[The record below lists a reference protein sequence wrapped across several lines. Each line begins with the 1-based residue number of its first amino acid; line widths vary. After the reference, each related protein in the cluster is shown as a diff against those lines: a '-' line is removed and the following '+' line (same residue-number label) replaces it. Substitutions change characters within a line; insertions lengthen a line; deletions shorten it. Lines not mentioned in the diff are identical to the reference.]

1 MVAHSCDTSTQE
13 TEARGL
19 LLQTSLGYIEGVGKD
34 KRKGEKVGG
43 GRKRKARKKQKKK
56 TKPLNSSFSLEIF
69 SIFIGRSRRLRNLP
83 GKSFC
88 L

>member
-1 MVAHSCDTSTQE
+1 MAAHTCDTSTQE

-19 LLQTSLGYIEGVGKD
+19 LVQTSLGYTEGMGKD
-34 KRKGEKVGG
+34 KRKGEKVEGE
-43 GRKRKARKKQKKK
+43 RKRKGRKKQRRK

-69 SIFIGRSRRLRNLP
+69 SIFIGHSRRLRNLP